1 MPHTC
6 FEIVSGYGVN
16 VRALLGCL
24 LIGLH
29 LSAIGAARA
38 DELAGYWSGTWT
50 KAGDPLAVTVAFEHV
65 NDRYAGTFDSD
76 ALQVADVAFGDVR
89 VTKARVRFSFAGDT
103 APVIFD
109 GTLAGDALA
118 GTFTEGKVA
127 GTFQLARAAAPA
139 KILKR
144 EVTFANGD
152 VTLAGE
158 LLLPEGPGR
167 HAALVFLHDAGAE
180 GREASHY
187 LAKKFAAQGFVTLSH
202 DKRGVGKSTGDWRQS
217 SVEDFADDAVAAV
230 RFLQTQPEV
239 DPTNIGVYGQGRG
252 GSISPLV
259 AVGEPTLGFII
270 AAAACGLDPAE
281 AEVFSIENAIGLS
294 ELPDTEREDARRFV
308 RAIVDVVYRGKSRDT
323 LDTMAKEF
331 GTRVWYF
338 TPPPPGDPYWALS
351 KWGAAYRPLDY
362 WRQVRVP
369 VMLVFGTHDER
380 VPPVRSADA
389 IVAAL
394 KSTGNTSVTLK
405 MFANADHAFKTV
417 PQTSADG
424 WAKYA
429 PEYAGTLVNWARAQ
443 D

>member
-1 MPHTC
+1 MPFTC
-6 FEIVSGYGVN
+6 FAIVSGYGVN
-16 VRALLGCL
+16 VRVLLGCL
-24 LIGLH
+24 LIGVH

-50 KAGDPLAVTVAFEHV
+50 KAGDPLAVTVAFERV
-65 NDRYAGTFDSD
+65 NDRYTGAFDSD
-76 ALQVADVAFGDVR
+76 ALQLADSPFSDVR
-89 VTKARVRFSFAGDT
+89 VTKARVRFSLAGET
-103 APVIFD
+103 APLVFD

-118 GTFTEGKVA
+118 GTFTEGRVA
-127 GTFQLARAAAPA
+127 GTFQLARTAAPPA
-139 KILKR
+139 IIKR
-144 EVTFANGD
+144 EVTFTNGD
-152 VTLAGE
+152 VTLVGE
-158 LLLPEGPGR
+158 LMLPEGSTR
-167 HAALVFLHDAGAE
+167 HAAVVFLHDAGPE
-180 GREASHY
+180 GRESSRY
-187 LAKKFAAQGFVTLSH
+187 LAKKFASQGFVTLSH

-217 SVEDFADDAVAAV
+217 NVEDFANDAVAAV
-230 RFLQTQPEV
+230 RFLQTQSEV
-239 DPTNIGVYGQGRG
+239 DPTNIGVYGRGRG

-259 AVGEPTLGFII
+259 AVGEPTLGFVI
-270 AAAACGLDPAE
+270 ASAACGLDPAE
-281 AEVFSIENAIGLS
+281 AEVFSLENSIGLP

-323 LDTMAKEF
+323 LDAMGKEF
-331 GTRVWYF
+331 GTRTWYF
-338 TPPPPGDPYWALS
+338 APPPPGDPYWALS

-394 KSTGNTSVTLK
+394 KSAGNSNVTLK

-417 PQTSADG
+417 PQASAEG
-424 WAKYA
+424 WTKFA